1 MKFQR
6 NYRLEITTP
15 AGKKITINPPFTL
28 MFSLTRNTLASAN
41 RCQMKI
47 YNLGKNTRSQIYK
60 DRYVTTDYWRVSLR
74 AGYGNSLKEVFAGN
88 IYEANSTKEK
98 VEWITTIDCFDG
110 LDAIQNGF
118 TAQTVNKNTSVKDI
132 LKGVI
137 NDMPNV
143 IAGFFGSETEGE
155 APRGQVLIGQSAGV
169 LADLTGGNYFIDN
182 ETVNVLTNDETIKGQ
197 VIVLDSDQLLA
208 TPKRQDTFL
217 SVPVL
222 FLPEAQV
229 GVVCEINSLEEIYN
243 GQYKI
248 MGFTHSVTISQAVP
262 GDART
267 ELQLYYGAN
276 GLQEGT
282 LA

>member
-15 AGKKITINPPFTL
+15 QGKKITINPPFTL

-41 RCQMKI
+41 RCSIKI

-60 DRYVTTDYWRVSLR
+60 DRYTTTDYWGVSLR

-98 VEWITTIDCFDG
+98 VDWITTIDCFDG

-118 TAQTVNKNTSVKDI
+118 TATTVSAGTSTREI

-143 IAGFFGSETEGE
+143 IAGFFGSKSEGE
-155 APRGQVLIGQSAGV
+155 APRGQVLIGQSANV
-169 LADLTGGNYFIDN
+169 LSEISEGNYFIDN
-182 ETVNVLTNDETIKGQ
+182 ETVNVLTDEETIKGD
-197 VIVLDSDQLLA
+197 VIVLDSNQLLA

-217 SVPVL
+217 SVPIL
-222 FLPEAQV
+222 FLPEAKV
-229 GVVCEINSLEEIYN
+229 GAVCEINSLEEIYN

-248 MGFTHSVTISQAVP
+248 MGFNHSVTISQAVP
-262 GDART
+262 GEART

-276 GLQEGT
+276 GLTEGT
-282 LA
+282 YA